1 MSINPN
7 AIELLQ
13 ENPDKIYWMTLSI
26 NPNAI
31 ELLQENPDKIDWM
44 TLSYNPS
51 IFTYDYEHMTT
62 PYV

>member
-1 MSINPN
+1 M
-7 AIELLQ
+7 LKLQ
-13 ENPDKIYWMTLSI
+13 DWVNKIDWMALSI

-44 TLSYNPS
+44 VLSYNPS
-51 IFTYDYEHMTT
+51 ISTYDYEHITT